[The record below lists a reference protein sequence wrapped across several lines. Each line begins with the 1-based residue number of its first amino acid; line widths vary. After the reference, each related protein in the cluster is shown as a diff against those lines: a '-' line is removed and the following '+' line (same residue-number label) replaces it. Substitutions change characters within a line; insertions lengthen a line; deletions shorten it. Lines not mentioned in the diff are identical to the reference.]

1 MLLHYKRDLTV
12 TKTEKKQR
20 PRRQNKNGEMEKGE
34 GRWRV
39 IADLKKRS
47 AYVAGT
53 VRNIEIS

>member
-12 TKTEKKQR
+12 TKAEKKQR
-20 PRRQNKNGEMEKGE
+20 QRRQSKNGEMEKGE
-34 GRWRV
+34 GRRV

-47 AYVAGT
+47 AYVVGT